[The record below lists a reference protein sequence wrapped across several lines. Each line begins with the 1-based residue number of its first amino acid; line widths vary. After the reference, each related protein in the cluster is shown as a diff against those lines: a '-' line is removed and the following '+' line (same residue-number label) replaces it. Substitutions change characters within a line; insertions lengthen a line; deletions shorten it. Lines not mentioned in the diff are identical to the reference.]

1 MQVNLETIH
10 KGKGEKT
17 ENLQE
22 ILTLIVIMEIPKFLT
37 CILFFISGS
46 TKTSATKYETEK
58 VAGAIA
64 QTSNNS

>member
-46 TKTSATKYETEK
+46 IKTSARKYETEK
-58 VAGAIA
+58 VPGAIA
-64 QTSNNS
+64 QTCNNS